1 MELTKSSSQAM
12 RDLPEVQK
20 VPQVDTRK
28 ASAVSG
34 RLFLLEKLGLSYL
47 ISSLFAETARSHRSH
62 ENSEK
67 DVANLWE
74 V

>member
-20 VPQVDTRK
+20 VPQADTRK

-34 RLFLLEKLGLSYL
+34 RLSFVREAGALLL
-47 ISSLFAETARSHRSH
+47 
-62 ENSEK
+62 N
-67 DVANLWE
+67 
-74 V
+74 